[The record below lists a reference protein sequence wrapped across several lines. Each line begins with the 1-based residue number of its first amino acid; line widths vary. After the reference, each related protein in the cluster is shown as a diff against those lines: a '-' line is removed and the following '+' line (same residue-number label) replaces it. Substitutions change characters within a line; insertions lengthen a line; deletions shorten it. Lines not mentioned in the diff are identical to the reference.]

1 MKNFTLEQL
10 VQLRTKMI
18 LEKKDINSINL
29 LIESKELEYSE
40 YIKED
45 GATGG
50 PSGSVNA
57 ASVGYGGGGV
67 AYANAATGGMGAITA
82 AQPANTA
89 GVTTEPGYTSGGGK
103 TGSGDIGVPYNAGGT
118 KVFQK
123 VPADNRT
130 GASTNRRRKN
140 KMLAGLKSVFAKRQ
154 DFTASQGKRTSPKV
168 MNFNDFQKDKIN
180 TVTKIDQ

>member
-67 AYANAATGGMGAITA
+67 AYANAATGGMGAVTA

-89 GVTTEPGYTSGGGK
+89 GVTTEPGYTAGGGK
-103 TGSGDIGVPYNAGGT
+103 TGSDIGVPYNAGGT

-130 GASTNRRRKN
+130 GASSNRRRKN
-140 KMLAGLKSVFAKRQ
+140 KE
-154 DFTASQGKRTSPKV
+154 T
-168 MNFNDFQKDKIN
+168 
-180 TVTKIDQ
+180 

>member
-67 AYANAATGGMGAITA
+67 AYANAATGGMGAVTA

-89 GVTTEPGYTSGGGK
+89 GVTTEPGYTAGGGK
-103 TGSGDIGVPYNAGGT
+103 TGTDISIPYNAGGT
-118 KVFQK
+118 KMFQK
-123 VPADNRT
+123 APVDNRR
-130 GASTNRRRKN
+130 GTNKRRKN
-140 KMLAGLKSVFAKRQ
+140 KVLAGLKSVFANRQ
-154 DFTASQGKRTSPKV
+154 DFTAGQAKDKPKRV
-168 MNFNDFQKDKIN
+168 MNFDSFSKDELSK
-180 TVTKIDQ
+180 VTKVKQ

>member
-67 AYANAATGGMGAITA
+67 AYANAATGGMGAVTA

-89 GVTTEPGYTSGGGK
+89 GVTTEPGYTAGGGK
-103 TGSGDIGVPYNAGGT
+103 TGSDIGVPYNAGGT

-140 KMLAGLKSVFAKRQ
+140 KMLAGLKSVFAKKQ
-154 DFTASQGKRTSPKV
+154 DFTSGQGKRTSPKV

-180 TVTKIDQ
+180 TVTKLDQ

>member
-67 AYANAATGGMGAITA
+67 AYANAATGGMGAVTA

-89 GVTTEPGYTSGGGK
+89 GVTTEPGYTAGGG
-103 TGSGDIGVPYNAGGT
+103 
-118 KVFQK
+118 
-123 VPADNRT
+123 
-130 GASTNRRRKN
+130 
-140 KMLAGLKSVFAKRQ
+140 
-154 DFTASQGKRTSPKV
+154 
-168 MNFNDFQKDKIN
+168 
-180 TVTKIDQ
+180 